1 MFKVRPM
8 KHCER
13 LSVLSLSFCALLAV
27 ESASALDLRTVV
39 KDLYY
44 ECRTEMS
51 AGLHKDP
58 KSGKIE
64 ATVFQSDPSDR
75 WEMKLVRLKSQDDIK
90 KVPHAC
96 GSEREKRGS
105 YFPKIFYDDFPE
117 FCKIDT
123 FTSEGH
129 TLVRAEHCELT
140 RSVSSNQR
148 YNAIA
153 CGLGD
158 TTFFDSDRLFGIDG
172 NNAISGFGDL
182 ASKIVRSA
190 SVSKFVCQR
199 LDR

>member
-1 MFKVRPM
+1 M
-8 KHCER
+8 KFCNGIAIAALSFYL
-13 LSVLSLSFCALLAV
+13 LSVLTPV
-27 ESASALDLRTVV
+27 SALDLRKAT
-39 KDLYY
+39 KDLFY
-44 ECRTEMS
+44 ECRNEMS

-64 ATVFQSDPSDR
+64 ATVFQTDPSER
-75 WEMKLVRLKSQDDIK
+75 WEMKLVRLKSQEDLK

-117 FCKIDT
+117 FCKIT
-123 FTSEGH
+123 TYATEGR
-129 TLVRAEHCELT
+129 TLVVAEHCELS
-140 RSVSSNQR
+140 RSGSNER
-148 YNAIA
+148 HNAVA

-172 NNAISGFGDL
+172 ENSIPGFGDL
-182 ASKIVRSA
+182 SAKFVRHA